1 MMNKLSYL
9 DWIMHLIIHNWKV
22 IVHLLSRQED
32 QMSQRGRA
40 MFRVVDYFAKS
51 PKVSQGHSEWQPW
64 IVRVY
69 VHIRIP
75 L

>member
-9 DWIMHLIIHNWKV
+9 DWIMHLIIHA
-22 IVHLLSRQED
+22 IGVHVLSRQED

-51 PKVSQGHSEWQPW
+51 LKVSQGHSEWQPW